1 MKKVLS
7 VIGGLFLV
15 LLVAV
20 GGMLGYAA
28 FEGSKLDAESKA
40 YVEAAL
46 PKFLSNPT
54 ADSVLSFMAPQDKAN
69 VKAADMLSFSSYVSQ
84 TLGEFRSY
92 DDLKGDSLIMFS
104 PSGKN
109 ITAKYL
115 VNCYFDKASVT
126 AIVSLRKTGD
136 AWSLMGVFFD
146 ANTLGPARN
155 GGKSI

>member
-1 MKKVLS
+1 MKKALS

-15 LLVAV
+15 LLVAG

-40 YVEAAL
+40 YVEATL

-69 VKAADMLSFSSYVSQ
+69 VKASDMLSFSSYISQ
-84 TLGEFRSY
+84 NLGAFQSY
-92 DDLKGDSLIMFS
+92 DDMKGDALIMFS
-104 PSGKN
+104 PNGKD

-115 VNCYFDKASVT
+115 VHCYFDKASVT
-126 AIVSLRKTGD
+126 ATVSLRKVGD

-146 ANTLGPARN
+146 SNSLGPTRN